1 MTHPLHRVILV
12 SILML
17 HGGCSREIRINTS
30 TFERDIRLAYE
41 SCLREE
47 GDFEFTTQKEFIA
60 RLEGENSLGIRY
72 LGVPPYMRGQDGQV
86 IDEWGRPLRITRP
99 EKNKLEIRSA
109 SEDGIFGTADDIVTA
124 YPPAP
129 GSRK

>member
-1 MTHPLHRVILV
+1 MTQPLRRIILV
-12 SILML
+12 AILL
-17 HGGCSREIRINTS
+17 QGACSRKIRINTS
-30 TFERDIRLAYE
+30 TLEREIRGAYE
-41 SCLREE
+41 NCLREE
-47 GDFEFTTQKEFIA
+47 GAFEFTSQKEFIA
-60 RLEGENSLGIRY
+60 RLEGKNSLGIRY

-109 SEDGIFGTADDIVTA
+109 SEDGIFGTADDIVTV
-124 YPPAP
+124 YPPVP

>member
-1 MTHPLHRVILV
+1 MTQPLRRIILV
-12 SILML
+12 AILL
-17 HGGCSREIRINTS
+17 LQGACSRKIRINTS
-30 TFERDIRLAYE
+30 TFEMDIRLAYE

-47 GDFEFTTQKEFIA
+47 GSFEFTSQKEFIA
-60 RLEGENSLGIRY
+60 RLEGKNSLGVRY

-86 IDEWGRPLRITRP
+86 IDEWGLPLRITRP

-109 SEDGIFGTADDIVTA
+109 SEDGIFGTADDIVTV
-124 YPPAP
+124 YPPVP